1 MNVLSPILNVQWSD
15 FGTGKYKI
23 VGVSTL
29 DYLQLY
35 KKFTFSQRS
44 SYRLDAIGE
53 FEVGEKKVEYE
64 GTLNDLY
71 ENDLEKFVQ
80 YNIQD
85 VKLVKKLDDKLD
97 FIEIARGIA
106 HLGHC
111 SYEDVFMSSRY
122 LEGVI
127 LTYLKKKRL

>member
-1 MNVLSPILNVQWSD
+1 M
-15 FGTGKYKI
+15 
-23 VGVSTL
+23 
-29 DYLQLY
+29 
-35 KKFTFSQRS
+35 
-44 SYRLDAIGE
+44 
-53 FEVGEKKVEYE
+53 
-64 GTLNDLY
+64 Y

-97 FIEIARGIA
+97 FIEIDRGIA

-122 LEGVI
+122 LEETI
-127 LTYLKKKRL
+127 LTYLKKKEIILPNKPKRPKVLSEDKFVGAYVQDHRRKT

>member
-1 MNVLSPILNVQWSD
+1 M
-15 FGTGKYKI
+15 
-23 VGVSTL
+23 
-29 DYLQLY
+29 
-35 KKFTFSQRS
+35 
-44 SYRLDAIGE
+44 
-53 FEVGEKKVEYE
+53 EYE

-85 VKLVKKLDDKLD
+85 VKLVKKIDDKLD
-97 FIEIARGIA
+97 FIEIDRGIS

-122 LEGVI
+122 LEGFYI
-127 LTYLKKKRL
+127 GISKETRYCST